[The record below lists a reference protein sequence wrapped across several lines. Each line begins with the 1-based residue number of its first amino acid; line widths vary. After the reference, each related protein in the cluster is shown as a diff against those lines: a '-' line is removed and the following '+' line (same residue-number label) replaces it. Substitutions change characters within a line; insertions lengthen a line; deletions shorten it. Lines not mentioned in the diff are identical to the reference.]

1 MSWTDIAAQKKTG
14 ATVIGTAWGQ
24 FLENSIR
31 RWRCAKLTKVDQE
44 GIEVERVVVQQDS
57 ANIAHELKGA
67 ASYHTAH
74 VSPSLVADALC
85 GMGDYENSE
94 DCEER
99 RVRRNIGQISEDA
112 DIESA
117 ARYSELAVC
126 ARAKADWVKV
136 VSRHDGLDGGYRW
149 FESRFAKCE
158 NCATL
163 EPRSLCGCRS
173 EGERQAKATGLLG
186 PPIHGARLLFQD
198 AIARPPMTRRKCRQ
212 SPHIIS

>member
-1 MSWTDIAAQKKTG
+1 VSWTYIAAQKKTG

-67 ASYHTAH
+67 ASCHTAH
-74 VSPSLVADALC
+74 VSPGLVADALC
-85 GMGDYENSE
+85 DVGDHENSE
-94 DCEER
+94 NCEEG
-99 RVRRNIGQISEDA
+99 RVRRNIRQILEDA

-117 ARYSELAVC
+117 ARYAELAVC

-136 VSRHDGLDGGYRW
+136 IDCHDGRGGGY
-149 FESRFAKCE
+149 
-158 NCATL
+158 
-163 EPRSLCGCRS
+163 
-173 EGERQAKATGLLG
+173 
-186 PPIHGARLLFQD
+186 
-198 AIARPPMTRRKCRQ
+198 
-212 SPHIIS
+212 